1 MFISLWKSY
10 LWQLTTKIW
19 RIFIHIVP
27 VRLIKA
33 VCSPL
38 LVSVNIP
45 TVQVTRVNLVLMQNF
60 FFLTKSCYEN
70 NYIAIDQNKI
80 SSILATTD
88 NYKFSHKHIKPT
100 QQVTYSSILKT
111 WHMSPIS
118 LIFPNSDRT
127 PLCFHSFHRP
137 MHPSGTTLG
146 VLFLDNYVL
155 IFAFVTGNSRTKR
168 NKTRTRYEPFT
179 HECCSY

>member
-1 MFISLWKSY
+1 
-10 LWQLTTKIW
+10 
-19 RIFIHIVP
+19 
-27 VRLIKA
+27 
-33 VCSPL
+33 
-38 LVSVNIP
+38 
-45 TVQVTRVNLVLMQNF
+45 MQNF

-111 WHMSPIS
+111 WHMFPIS

-155 IFAFVTGNSRTKR
+155 IFAFVTGNSHTKR

-179 HECCSY
+179 HECCSRLYMRGYVRTNTRLTHSLTHLVILFSFGTLFSSDSFLSVKNT